1 MREDH
6 ARLHA
11 TVHGRVQGV
20 NFRHY
25 TQREANGLNITGWVY
40 NRPDGSVEVIAE
52 GERESL
58 HKLRQ
63 FLHRGPPAA
72 RVEFVEADWEAP
84 TGEFSRFRI
93 RYFR

>member
-1 MREDH
+1 MREDR

-40 NRPDGSVEVIAE
+40 NRPDGGVEVVAE
-52 GERESL
+52 GEKGSL

-72 RVEFVEADWEAP
+72 RVERVEAEWEEP

-93 RYFR
+93 RHFR